1 METKRIPALVML
13 LGCSVAAIM
22 SYINHYSLE
31 KMLKTILVALIIFLI
46 IGCVIKVL
54 FDKYIPIV
62 EEASEIDEDGVVRE
76 ISSDELENEDIE
88 SSEGENAEEDNLY

>member
-22 SYINHYSLE
+22 SYINHYDLE
-31 KMLKTILVALIIFLI
+31 KMLKIVLVALIIFLI
-46 IGCVIKVL
+46 IGCVIKGL

-62 EEASEIDEDGVVRE
+62 EEASEEEDGVVRE
-76 ISSDELENEDIE
+76 IPPEELGSEDEEFSEEEVTED
-88 SSEGENAEEDNLY
+88 SLY

>member
-13 LGCSVAAIM
+13 LGCLVAAVM

-46 IGCVIKVL
+46 MGCVIKGL
-54 FDKYIPIV
+54 FDKYIPKI
-62 EEASEIDEDGVVRE
+62 EETSETDEDGVVRE
-76 ISSDELENEDIE
+76 IPPEELVADEE
-88 SSEGENAEEDNLY
+88 STESEESE